1 MSKIRL
7 FEKTFIDVPAL
18 TRSRLLIQAN
28 SGGGKSWA
36 TRWLL
41 EQTHGK
47 VQHIVI
53 DPEGEFSTLREK
65 FDYILI
71 AAGGG
76 ADLVADPRYAAK
88 IAEKLLETRADAIID
103 LYDLNPADRKLFVKN
118 FFTAAI
124 NVRKDLYHECWFVLD
139 EAHKFAP
146 EKEESIALESVVDM
160 ASRGRKR
167 GFCLIPC
174 TQRPAK
180 LNKDVAAE
188 CNNKLIGRASLDID
202 RKRSAEELGFNS
214 KEEILSLRNLEPGEF
229 FAFGPAISRDVVKVR
244 IGDVL
249 TSHPDVGSKK
259 IRGRVPPASSAVKKI
274 LAQLGDLPAE
284 AEQELKTVSD
294 LKGEIAKLKREAKTP
309 APAVPA
315 AMGVSQWREYGKERG
330 YTDYFSKQEVEKAVR
345 ARDVEWKQKIDVAQR
360 EIDRLSKI
368 VGSVAKLVGTEM
380 PMKVKL
386 DIPAFNALP
395 VEKRKDL
402 VKELEAPVG
411 QKMPVGVPFRVEAV
425 ASEGMT
431 GPGQKVLDAI
441 AWLNS
446 IGIEM
451 PNRVAVAFVSG
462 YSSTSSSYVKTCG
475 ALRTQGLVEYAAGN
489 LIYMTD
495 EGRARANHPE
505 NPPTS
510 NEDLHEAIYAQLS
523 AAEKKIMR
531 PIIGAAGEPISKADV
546 AAAAEYSETSSSFV
560 KILGRMRT
568 LGLIDYVPG
577 GSVKAE
583 AILFPL

>member
-1 MSKIRL
+1 MSKILL

-103 LYDLNPADRKLFVKN
+103 LYDLNPADRKLFVRN

-294 LKGEIAKLKREAKTP
+294 LKGEIAKLKREVKAP

-345 ARDVEWKQKIDVAQR
+345 ARDAEWKPQLVAANKEIAGLAGILAKISKLIGGDQIITTGHF
-360 EIDRLSKI
+360 EIPKDFKI
-368 VGSVAKLVGTEM
+368 EPGAVIKL
-380 PMKVKL
+380 P
-386 DIPAFNALP
+386 DPPI
-395 VEKRKDL
+395 
-402 VKELEAPVG
+402 G
-411 QKMPVGVPFRVEAV
+411 QKMPVGVPFRAEAV

-489 LIYMTD
+489 LIYMTE